1 MSDRI
6 LTTDLSCQDT
16 PTAPGRLNR
25 RRLVLAGG
33 ALLAGQALPGG
44 AASALAAGTGAT
56 AATAD
61 ASIPSGTGNAA
72 PATAGSA
79 SSAPATAQ
87 GTGTCQGKPAPATQ
101 FAASFILGA
110 DVSTLDAVERGG
122 AKFTT
127 ADGRAGTALQILRVS
142 GVNWAR
148 LRLWHTPV
156 NARDVFEGD
165 RLISREGDPVGGGNN
180 GLDLTLALAKRIRR
194 QGLKLLLDIHY
205 SDFWTDPGKQEKP
218 AAWVKLHGE
227 ALQQEV
233 ERYTAQVL
241 KALHDQGTDPDMIQV
256 GNEINGGMLWPDGK
270 TWKQTPD
277 EKIGGDA
284 AFIDLLRAGIRG
296 VRATDALRG
305 GRLPIMLHLAHQ
317 GDGKSGEMFRRVY
330 DQFESAK
337 LDYDVIGLSWYP
349 YHHDGFDAL
358 RTNLRDL
365 SDRYRKPLVVV
376 EAAYGW
382 RADNPGRGPAVFN
395 EEGARKGGYPAT
407 PQGQATML
415 KDLIQA
421 VASVPQGLGVFWWE
435 PAWLDVPGAG
445 WRTGEGNAWA
455 NQTLFD
461 DKGRALPALQ
471 AFREAAPC
479 AAVAP
484 GSPAAAASAPALP
497 SSQPPSPL
505 TR

>member
-1 MSDRI
+1 M
-6 LTTDLSCQDT
+6 
-16 PTAPGRLNR
+16 NR
-25 RRLVLAGG
+25 RRLMLAGG
-33 ALLAGQALPGG
+33 ALLAGQTLPAAAAAVTTTGTTDASASSG
-44 AASALAAGTGAT
+44 AAAA
-56 AATAD
+56 
-61 ASIPSGTGNAA
+61 SGT
-72 PATAGSA
+72 
-79 SSAPATAQ
+79 SAPATAAAA
-87 GTGTCQGKPAPATQ
+87 TPAPSASSSSASCPAKPTTQ
-101 FAASFILGA
+101 YASSFILGA
-110 DVSTLDAVERGG
+110 DVSTLDVVERGG
-122 AKFTT
+122 AKFST
-127 ADGRAGTALQILRVS
+127 ADGRVGTALQILRVS
-142 GVNWAR
+142 GINWAR

-156 NARDVFEGD
+156 NARDVVEGD
-165 RLISREGDPVGGGNN
+165 KIISRHGDPVGGGNN
-180 GLDLTLALAKRIRR
+180 GLDVTLALARRIRK

-218 AAWVKLHGE
+218 AAWTRLHGE
-227 ALQQEV
+227 ALEAEV
-233 ERYTAQVL
+233 ERYTSQVL

-270 TWKQTPD
+270 TWQQTPD

-284 AFIDLLRAGIRG
+284 AFIGLLRAGIRG
-296 VRATDALRG
+296 VRRTDALRG
-305 GRLPIMLHLAHQ
+305 GRLPVMLHLAHQ

-330 DQFESAK
+330 DQFGSAR

-349 YHHDGFDAL
+349 YHHDNFEAL

-376 EAAYGW
+376 ETAYGW
-382 RADNPGRGPAVFN
+382 RADNPGSGPAVFN
-395 EEGARKGGYPAT
+395 EEGARRGGYPAT

-415 KDLIQA
+415 KELIQA
-421 VASVPQGLGVFWWE
+421 VAAVPQGLGVFWWE

-479 AAVAP
+479 ISADGGP
-484 GSPAAAASAPALP
+484 PRPPAALP
-497 SSQPPSPL
+497 IP
-505 TR
+505 R

>member
-6 LTTDLSCQDT
+6 LTTDPSGTDD
-16 PTAPGRLNR
+16 PTAPGRMNR
-25 RRLVLAGG
+25 RRLMLAGT
-33 ALLAGQALPGG
+33 ALLAGQTLPGTAAAFAGAGGSDAPAAVG
-44 AASALAAGTGAT
+44 AAQVGASSPPAT
-56 AATAD
+56 VAAATVTP
-61 ASIPSGTGNAA
+61 PSGAA
-72 PATAGSA
+72 
-79 SSAPATAQ
+79 
-87 GTGTCQGKPAPATQ
+87 TCQTTPATQ
-101 FAASFILGA
+101 YAKSFILGA

-122 AKFTT
+122 GTFTT

-156 NARDVFEGD
+156 NARDVVEGD
-165 RLISREGDPVGGGNN
+165 KIISRHGEPVGGGNN
-180 GLDLTLALAKRIRR
+180 GLPVTLALAQRIRK
-194 QGLKLLLDIHY
+194 QGLKLLLDLHY

-218 AAWVKLHGE
+218 AAWASLHGE
-227 ALQQEV
+227 ALQNEV

-270 TWKQTPD
+270 TWQQTPD

-284 AFIDLLRAGIRG
+284 AFVELLRAGIRG
-296 VRATDALRG
+296 VRSTDALRG
-305 GRLPIMLHLAHQ
+305 GRLPVMLHLAHQ

-330 DQFESAK
+330 DQFEAAK

-349 YHHDGFDAL
+349 YHHDNFDAL

-376 EAAYGW
+376 ETAYGW
-382 RADNPGRGPAVFN
+382 RADNPGSGPAVFN
-395 EEGARKGGYPAT
+395 EEGAKRGGYPAT
-407 PQGQATML
+407 PQGQAAML

-421 VASVPQGLGVFWWE
+421 VAAVPQGLGVFWWE

-461 DKGRALPALQ
+461 QKGRALPALH
-471 AFREAAPC
+471 AFRDAAPC
-479 AAVAP
+479 VPPREA
-484 GSPAAAASAPALP
+484 SPALAPT
-497 SSQPPSPL
+497 PPIP
-505 TR
+505 R

>member
-6 LTTDLSCQDT
+6 LTTDPSSTDD
-16 PTAPGRLNR
+16 PTAPGRMNR
-25 RRLVLAGG
+25 RRLMLAGS
-33 ALLAGQALPGG
+33 ALLAGQTLPGAAAAFVAAG
-44 AASALAAGTGAT
+44 GADAPAAAGPGTVTAASASATGTVAT
-56 AATAD
+56 
-61 ASIPSGTGNAA
+61 PAA
-72 PATAGSA
+72 PASAAGCQ
-79 SSAPATAQ
+79 AQ
-87 GTGTCQGKPAPATQ
+87 PVTQ
-101 FAASFILGA
+101 YAKSFILGA
-110 DVSTLDAVERGG
+110 DVSTLDVVERGG
-122 AKFTT
+122 ATFTT

-142 GVNWAR
+142 GINWAR

-156 NARDVFEGD
+156 NARDVVEGD
-165 RLISREGDPVGGGNN
+165 KIISRHGEPVGGGNN
-180 GLDLTLALAKRIRR
+180 GLPVTLALARRIRK

-218 AAWVKLHGE
+218 AAWAQLHGE
-227 ALQQEV
+227 ALQKEV

-270 TWKQTPD
+270 TWQQTPN

-284 AFIDLLRAGIRG
+284 VFIDLLRAGIRG
-296 VRATDALRG
+296 VRSTDALRG

-330 DQFESAK
+330 DQFEAAK

-349 YHHDGFDAL
+349 YHHDNFDAL

-376 EAAYGW
+376 ETAYGW
-382 RADNPGRGPAVFN
+382 RADNPGSGPAVFN
-395 EEGARKGGYPAT
+395 EEGARRGGYPAT
-407 PQGQATML
+407 PQGQAAML
-415 KDLIQA
+415 KDVIQA
-421 VASVPQGLGVFWWE
+421 VAAVPQGLGVFWWE

-461 DKGRALPALQ
+461 QKGRALPALQ
-471 AFREAAPC
+471 AFRDAAPC
-479 AAVAP
+479 APTGDAP
-484 GSPAAAASAPALP
+484 PP
-497 SSQPPSPL
+497 QPPTPPIP
-505 TR
+505 R